1 MRGHLAL
8 RQRTLSPAPLSS
20 EWISGLVTLPKALKP
35 PILVHSKE
43 TSSGEGMQGQ
53 SPLTGRGVALLSP
66 LFPKRNLDHALA
78 NIAKKSSTHL
88 FERDGLAEIIG
99 WPPGIVQDQTRDQ
112 ADARCFGTQE
122 DEAAIGDCH
131 VKKVLRWRA
140 VFPPASVHGAGG
152 STVVSMKNLWR
163 VKPCKD
169 VQNGPV

>member
-1 MRGHLAL
+1 
-8 RQRTLSPAPLSS
+8 
-20 EWISGLVTLPKALKP
+20 V
-35 PILVHSKE
+35 
-43 TSSGEGMQGQ
+43 QGQ

-131 VKKVLRWRA
+131 VKKVLRWRTHRS
-140 VFPPASVHGAGG
+140 FDEKPMESKTLQRRTKRSRIDSVGALLIVGSGKGG
-152 STVVSMKNLWR
+152 VGKSTISVNLAAALAKR
-163 VKPCKD
+163 GS
-169 VQNGPV
+169 QRQ